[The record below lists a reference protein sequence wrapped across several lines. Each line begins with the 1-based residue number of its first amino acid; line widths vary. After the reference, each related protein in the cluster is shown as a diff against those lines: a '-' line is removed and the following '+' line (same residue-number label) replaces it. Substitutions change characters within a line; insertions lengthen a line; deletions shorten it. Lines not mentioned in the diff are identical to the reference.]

1 MAQFLERRRNRQA
14 VRSVLAF
21 SLSVFVFIYSIAGGY
36 TASAQ
41 DSPGDQPES
50 SSAPAADRP
59 VTESNSLPTASS
71 TSIAP
76 PAPQTQEAPSH
87 SSSASST
94 QPAASQSSASEPSAQ
109 PTAAVVPAQSPTIVE
124 KKVIAVEIIGNQIIS
139 TQTIISKMRIRKGAI
154 LRQQTVNDD
163 IKRLY
168 AAGYFDD
175 IQVKLDELPDGFK
188 IYVTVVEKPVIK
200 EIQISGHTIYKDEKI
215 RKTLGLVEGEVID
228 ENKLNKGIE
237 EIRKLYEKKG
247 FRFIEIKRDVQKDM
261 NAGQAT
267 IKIQIEE
274 GKKYKIGRVV
284 FEGNKSFKSKELSKL
299 MKNKPRKWFLFG
311 TFKEDEFDQDLERIY
326 FQYQKEGFI
335 DVKVAPEFAYDDKK
349 HDMTVKILIEEGQK
363 YLTGEVKFKGNQL
376 FPESELWQEL
386 EMLPG
391 LTYSQYYIAQDVEK
405 LRSFYNE
412 RGYMDARIIP
422 DIQLNKESGKVDV
435 QYEIVEGDLYFVDKV
450 VIRGNSKTRDQVIR
464 RELRIRPG
472 DRFDGDKI
480 KKSKERLDNLN
491 YFEDVTY
498 DTVPSET
505 EPNRKDLVFRVKEKR
520 TGELSFGGGVSS
532 VDRFLGFAEISQKNF
547 DLFNWPRFTG
557 GGQSISLRA
566 RVGTISR
573 NFAFS
578 FVEPY
583 LFGRPYA
590 FGFDVYNN
598 FRDNTNVDFDETRF
612 GAGVTISRLIKDLFR
627 VGGGYT
633 MEQVKLKNLSDDAP
647 QTVRDY
653 EGSTLLSRFKTFSTY
668 DSRDNYFAPTKG
680 SQAGIN
686 AELIGT
692 FIGGDADYYI
702 LNTNYTKFF
711 QIWKKHLIEAG
722 ARLGISDSLSDT
734 NEVPVFDRFYAGGLG
749 SVRGFNYRRVSPIEN
764 GNAVGGQSMAIFN
777 VDYTFPV
784 PFLDIMRGV
793 VFVDAGNVNRGTF
806 KFNFSDFSTS
816 VGPGVKIKTPLG
828 PIALYYGYPIFNK
841 DTENE
846 NGRFEFSLSRGF

>member
-1 MAQFLERRRNRQA
+1 MMSKTMLSLSRWLKRRRNRQA
-14 VRSVLAF
+14 ARSVLAF
-21 SLSVFVFIYSIAGGY
+21 SLSLFVFIYSVSGSFAV
-36 TASAQ
+36 AQ
-41 DSPGDQPES
+41 DAPNNQKSEDSPSQRAMQEASTSPQQAEAAPLS
-50 SSAPAADRP
+50 SAAPASSAPDTSSVATVP
-59 VTESNSLPTASS
+59 VDDKA
-71 TSIAP
+71 
-76 PAPQTQEAPSH
+76 
-87 SSSASST
+87 
-94 QPAASQSSASEPSAQ
+94 
-109 PTAAVVPAQSPTIVE
+109 E
-124 KKVIAVEIIGNQIIS
+124 KKVIAVEILGNQIIS
-139 TQTIISKMRIRKGAI
+139 TQTILSKMRLRKGAV

-163 IKRLY
+163 IKRLFS
-168 AAGYFDD
+168 AGYFDD
-175 IQVKLDELPDGFK
+175 IQVKLDEQADGFK

-200 EIQISGHTIYKDEKI
+200 EITISGHTIFKDEKV

-237 EIRKLYEKKG
+237 EVKKLYQKKG
-247 FRFIEIKRDVQKDM
+247 FRFIEVKQDVQKDM
-261 NAGQAT
+261 NSGQAT

-274 GKKYKIGRVV
+274 GKKYKIGKVI
-284 FEGNKSFKSKELSKL
+284 FEGNKNFKSKELLKL
-299 MKNKPRKWFLFG
+299 MKNKPRKWFMFG

-335 DVKVAPEFAYDDKK
+335 DVKVAPEFSYDDKT
-349 HDMTVKILIEEGQK
+349 HDMIVKVLIEEGQK
-363 YLTGEVKFKGNQL
+363 YVTGEVKFKGNQL

-435 QYEIVEGDLYFVDKV
+435 LYEIVEGDLYFVDKV
-450 VIRGNSKTRDQVIR
+450 VVRGNSKTRDQVIR

-547 DLFNWPRFTG
+547 DLFNFPRFTG

-590 FGFDVYNN
+590 FGLDIYDN
-598 FRDNTNVDFDETRF
+598 FRDNTNVDFDETRL
-612 GAGVTISRLIKDLFR
+612 GAGFTISKLIKDLFR

-633 MEQVKLKNLSDDAP
+633 MEQVKLSNLSSDAP

-653 EGSTLLSRFKTFSTY
+653 EGNTLLSRLKTFSTY

-702 LNTNYTKFF
+702 LNTNYTKFI
-711 QIWKKHLIEAG
+711 QLWKKHIIEAG
-722 ARLGISDSLSDT
+722 ARVGLSDSLSGT

-764 GNAVGGQSMAIFN
+764 GNAVGGQSMAVFN
-777 VDYTFPV
+777 IDYTFPV
-784 PFLDIMRGV
+784 PFLDIARGV

-806 KFNFSDFSTS
+806 KYNFSDFSTS
-816 VGPGVKIKTPLG
+816 VGPGIKVKTPLG

>member
-1 MAQFLERRRNRQA
+1 MKR
-14 VRSVLAF
+14 
-21 SLSVFVFIYSIAGGY
+21 SIALIFALFFWMTPVVLGQSSD
-36 TASAQ
+36 TVATPLTPEVEATKASAAQ
-41 DSPGDQPES
+41 ATTTTEAEKQ
-50 SSAPAADRP
+50 APAAAPAETTSSP
-59 VTESNSLPTASS
+59 VAASS
-71 TSIAP
+71 VS
-76 PAPQTQEAPSH
+76 
-87 SSSASST
+87 
-94 QPAASQSSASEPSAQ
+94 QP
-109 PTAAVVPAQSPTIVE
+109 QSPPFTPTGSDLDKAE
-124 KKVIAVEIIGNQIIS
+124 KKVVAVEIVGNQIIS
-139 TQTIISKMRIRKGAI
+139 TQTILSKMRTQKGAI
-154 LRQQTVNDD
+154 LRQQMINED

-168 AAGYFDD
+168 SAGYFED
-175 IQVKLDELPDGFK
+175 IQVKLDELVDGYK

-200 EIQISGHTIYKDEKI
+200 EIFVSGHTVYKDEKI
-215 RKTLGLVEGEVID
+215 RKTLGIVEGEVID
-228 ENKLNKGIE
+228 ENKLNQGIE

-247 FRFIEIKRDVQKDM
+247 FRFIEIKSDVQKDSSS
-261 NAGQAT
+261 GQAT

-274 GKKYKIGRVV
+274 GKKYKIGKIV
-284 FEGNKSFKSKELSKL
+284 FEGNKSFKNKELLKL
-299 MKNKPRKWFLFG
+299 MKNKPRKWFMFG

-335 DVKVAPEFAYDDKK
+335 DVKVAPEFSYDEKT
-349 HDMTVKILIEEGQK
+349 HNMTIKVLIEEGQK

-376 FPESELWQEL
+376 FPESELWQDL

-422 DIQLNKESGKVDV
+422 DIQLNKANGKVDV
-435 QYEIVEGDLYFVDKV
+435 LYEITEGDLYFVDKV
-450 VIRGNSKTRDQVIR
+450 VVRGNSKTRDQVIR

-472 DRFDGDKI
+472 DRFDGEKI
-480 KKSKERLDNLN
+480 RKSKERLDNLN

-505 EPNRKDLVFRVKEKR
+505 EPNRKDLIFRVKEKR

-532 VDRFLGFAEISQKNF
+532 IDRFLGFAEISQKNF
-547 DLFNWPRFTG
+547 DLFNFPRFTG

-590 FGFDVYNN
+590 FGFDVYDN
-598 FRDNTNVDFDETRF
+598 FRDNTNVDFDEKRL
-612 GAGVTISRLIKDLFR
+612 GAGFTISRLIRDVFR

-633 MEQVKLKNLSDDAP
+633 LERVKLNNLSTDAP

-653 EGSTLLSRFKTFSTY
+653 EGNTTLSRFKTFSTY

-680 SQAGIN
+680 SQAGVN
-686 AELIGT
+686 AELVGT
-692 FIGGDADYYI
+692 FLGGDADYVI
-702 LNTNYTKFF
+702 FGANYTKFF
-711 QIWKKHLIEAG
+711 KIWKKHLIETG
-722 ARLGISDSLSDT
+722 LRLGASDSLSGT
-734 NEVPVFDRFYAGGLG
+734 QEVPVFDRFYAGGLG

-764 GNAVGGQSMAIFN
+764 GNAVGGQSLAVIN

-793 VFVDAGNVNRGTF
+793 VFIDAGNVNRDSF
-806 KFNFSDFSTS
+806 KFSFSDFSTS
-816 VGPGVKIKTPLG
+816 VGPGIKVKTPLG

-841 DTENE
+841 DSEDE

>member
-1 MAQFLERRRNRQA
+1 MKRLIALI
-14 VRSVLAF
+14 F
-21 SLSVFVFIYSIAGGY
+21 SLLLMMPIVFGQTSDTAAPPLSAEAEAAKNS
-36 TASAQ
+36 TAEASATTTQ
-41 DSPGDQPES
+41 VEKQAPAEPVSSPAAASVSQPQS
-50 SSAPAADRP
+50 SSL
-59 VTESNSLPTASS
+59 TPTGSDLDKA
-71 TSIAP
+71 
-76 PAPQTQEAPSH
+76 
-87 SSSASST
+87 
-94 QPAASQSSASEPSAQ
+94 
-109 PTAAVVPAQSPTIVE
+109 E
-124 KKVIAVEIIGNQIIS
+124 KKVVAVEIVGNQIIS
-139 TQTIISKMRIRKGAI
+139 TQTILSKMRTQKGAI
-154 LRQQTVNDD
+154 LRQQMVNED

-168 AAGYFDD
+168 SAGYFED
-175 IQVKLDELPDGFK
+175 IQVKLDELVDGYK

-200 EIQISGHTIYKDEKI
+200 EIFISGHTVYKDEKI
-215 RKTLGLVEGEVID
+215 RKTLGIVEGEVID
-228 ENKLNKGIE
+228 ENKLNQGIE

-247 FRFIEIKRDVQKDM
+247 FRFIEIKSDVQKDPSS
-261 NAGQAT
+261 GQAT
-267 IKIQIEE
+267 IKVKIEE
-274 GKKYKIGRVV
+274 GKKYKIGKIL
-284 FEGNKSFKSKELSKL
+284 FEGNKSFKNKELLKL
-299 MKNKPRKWFLFG
+299 MKNKPRKWFMFG

-335 DVKVAPEFAYDDKK
+335 DVKVAPEFSYDEKT
-349 HDMTVKILIEEGQK
+349 HDMTIKVLIEEGQK

-376 FPESELWQEL
+376 FPESELWQDL

-422 DIQLNKESGKVDV
+422 DIQLNKMSGKVDV
-435 QYEIVEGDLYFVDKV
+435 LYEIVEGDLYFVDKV
-450 VIRGNSKTRDQVIR
+450 VVRGNSKTRDQVIR

-472 DRFDGDKI
+472 DRFDGEKI
-480 KKSKERLDNLN
+480 RKSKERLDNLN

-505 EPNRKDLVFRVKEKR
+505 EPNRKDLIFRVKEKR

-532 VDRFLGFAEISQKNF
+532 IDKFLGFAEISQKNF

-590 FGFDVYNN
+590 FGLDVYDN
-598 FRDNTNVDFDETRF
+598 FRDNTNVDFDETRL
-612 GAGVTISRLIKDLFR
+612 GAGFTISRLIKDLFR

-633 MEQVKLKNLSDDAP
+633 MERVKLDNLSSDAP

-653 EGSTLLSRFKTFSTY
+653 EGNTTLSRFKTFSTY

-680 SQAGIN
+680 SQAGVN
-686 AELIGT
+686 AELVGT
-692 FIGGDADYYI
+692 FLGGDADYVI
-702 LNTNYTKFF
+702 FGANYTKFF
-711 QIWKKHLIEAG
+711 QIWKKHLIETG
-722 ARLGISDSLSDT
+722 LRLGASDSLSGT
-734 NEVPVFDRFYAGGLG
+734 KEVPVFDRFYAGGLG

-764 GNAVGGQSMAIFN
+764 GNAVGGQSLAVVN
-777 VDYTFPV
+777 LDYTFPV

-793 VFVDAGNVNRGTF
+793 VFIDAGNVNRDSF
-806 KFNFSDFSTS
+806 KFSFSDFSTS
-816 VGPGVKIKTPLG
+816 VGPGIKVKTPLG

-841 DTENE
+841 DTEDE